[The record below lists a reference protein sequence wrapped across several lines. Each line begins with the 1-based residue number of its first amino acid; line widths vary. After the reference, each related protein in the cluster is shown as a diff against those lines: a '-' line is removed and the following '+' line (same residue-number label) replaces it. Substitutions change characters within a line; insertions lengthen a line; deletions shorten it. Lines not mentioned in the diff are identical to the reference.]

1 MTAPSDR
8 KERLCPQEAF
18 WTYEDLA
25 LFLGSVLPIYILSAI
40 LLRLAHLAS
49 EAVNALIFQS
59 LIYGLLTAIL
69 YILIAGR
76 HGQPFWRSLGWTF
89 AFRGGW
95 ICLPAGPVLAVATAK
110 LGEWLHAPA
119 IPSPLEG
126 LISDRRSLIVLMIF
140 VTLLGP
146 IWEEL
151 LFRGFLFPLLAK
163 SVGPWLGI
171 VLSAIPFALL
181 HGAQNQWSWQ
191 YVLLIFVAGCVFGFA
206 RFKTGSTVA
215 AAIVHAGYNTL
226 YAVGFLIQRIQ

>member
-1 MTAPSDR
+1 MTPTS
-8 KERLCPQEAF
+8 EHHGEPF

-25 LFLGSVLPIYILSAI
+25 LFLGAVLPVYVVSAMV
-40 LLRLAHLAS
+40 LRLAHLSS
-49 EAVNALIFQS
+49 EALQALVFQS
-59 LIYGLLTAIL
+59 LIYALLTAIL
-69 YILIAGR
+69 YILIAAR

-89 AFRGGW
+89 SFRGIW
-95 ICLPAGPVLAVATAK
+95 ILLPAGPLLALTMARI
-110 LGEWLHAPA
+110 GEWLHTPA

-126 LISDRRSLIVLMIF
+126 FISNRVSLVVLMLF
-140 VTLLGP
+140 VTLIGP

-191 YVLLIFVAGCVFGFA
+191 YVLLIFIAGFVFGYV
-206 RFKTGSTVA
+206 RYKTGSTA
-215 AAIVHAGYNTL
+215 AAAVVHAGYNTL
-226 YAVGFLIQRIQ
+226 YFAGFLLQRS

>member
-1 MTAPSDR
+1 
-8 KERLCPQEAF
+8 
-18 WTYEDLA
+18 
-25 LFLGSVLPIYILSAI
+25 
-40 LLRLAHLAS
+40 
-49 EAVNALIFQS
+49 
-59 LIYGLLTAIL
+59 
-69 YILIAGR
+69 
-76 HGQPFWRSLGWTF
+76 
-89 AFRGGW
+89 
-95 ICLPAGPVLAVATAK
+95 LPAGPVLAVATAK